1 MGVWNWTNSGPNHQD
16 PASQKNVRTRRKR
29 TDSGPDSGHEPWS
42 DECVEVEQ
50 EKPAR
55 PDGIE
60 NLFANRENLCEPVQK
75 TVLRLCPDQPTPPRE
90 PPALFPPPLLPPTPS
105 LPIGRAAAVQLRA
118 YPHPQP
124 HQPGARG
131 PNCPAEARQ
140 EAQTTQ
146 KIHRKPGTHCGTR
159 KNTYL
164 DSKARITLIA
174 YLTNRKYD

>member
-1 MGVWNWTNSGPNHQD
+1 MNHGLTNALRWNKKNRHALTESKIYSLIEKIY
-16 PASQKNVRTRRKR
+16 ASQSRKPFCGSVQTNLPR
-29 TDSGPDSGHEPWS
+29 
-42 DECVEVEQ
+42 
-50 EKPAR
+50 PANHR
-55 PDGIE
+55 P
-60 NLFANRENLCEPVQK
+60 FFRHPYY
-75 TVLRLCPDQPTPPRE
+75 P
-90 PPALFPPPLLPPTPS
+90 PPTPS

-124 HQPGARG
+124 HPPGARG